1 MHVKTNICLV
11 IFPLW
16 ILLYYFKE
24 KVSYY
29 LVFKFLQMP
38 YESQIANSLWFFLST
53 LLKIT
58 LLLLLIIFLMG
69 IVRSFFSPE
78 KTRNALEGKPLFVG
92 NVLASTFGI
101 ITPFCSCSAI
111 PLFIGFVESGI
122 PLGVTFSFL
131 IAAPLIN
138 EVGVIMLVGMFGW
151 KIGFIYIVTGLFI
164 AISCGWAIGK
174 LRLEKW
180 VQDWVFTTKF
190 GSEVVSGPKLTL
202 EHRVDLGIQA
212 VRDIFSK
219 IWIYVILGVA
229 IGALIHGYVP
239 ENYLVSVMHK
249 STWYSVPLS
258 VLIGIPIYSCTAGII
273 PITTALIEKG
283 VPLGTALAFMMSVI
297 GISLPE
303 LIILKKVLKMP
314 FILTFV
320 GILALGIT
328 LLGYFFNIIMVQ

>member
-1 MHVKTNICLV
+1 MSEN
-11 IFPLW
+11 
-16 ILLYYFKE
+16 
-24 KVSYY
+24 
-29 LVFKFLQMP
+29 
-38 YESQIANSLWFFLST
+38 SQLANSIWFFLST
-53 LLKIT
+53 FFKII
-58 LLLLLIIFLMG
+58 LLLVLIIFLMG
-69 IVRSFFSPE
+69 VVRSFFSPV
-78 KTRNALEGKPLFVG
+78 KTRKALEGKSLFYG
-92 NVLASTFGI
+92 NILASTFGI
-101 ITPFCSCSAI
+101 LTPFCSCSAI

-138 EVGVIMLVGMFGW
+138 EVGVIMLVGMFGI
-151 KIGFIYIVTGLFI
+151 KIGIIYIISGLFI
-164 AISCGWAIGK
+164 AIVSGWVIGK

-180 VQDWVFTTKF
+180 IQDWVYATKF
-190 GSEVVSGPKLTL
+190 GKEPVSGSAFTL
-202 EHRVDLGIQA
+202 DNRVQLGLEA
-212 VRDIFSK
+212 VKDILSK
-219 IWIYVILGVA
+219 IWIYVVLGVA

-239 ENYLVSVMHK
+239 ENYLVSVMNK

-320 GILALGIT
+320 GILAVGIT
-328 LLGYFFNIIMVQ
+328 LVGYLFNFLMVHY